1 MMTEQHWNMDNR
13 SVTKPGRGKS
23 YESGLKVDVVVVAAA
38 VVVVATV
45 VDVDA
50 VGLDGGRRCPEVGS
64 RGSSL

>member
-1 MMTEQHWNMDNR
+1 M
-13 SVTKPGRGKS
+13 
-23 YESGLKVDVVVVAAA
+23 DVVVVAAA

-64 RGSSL
+64 RGSRL